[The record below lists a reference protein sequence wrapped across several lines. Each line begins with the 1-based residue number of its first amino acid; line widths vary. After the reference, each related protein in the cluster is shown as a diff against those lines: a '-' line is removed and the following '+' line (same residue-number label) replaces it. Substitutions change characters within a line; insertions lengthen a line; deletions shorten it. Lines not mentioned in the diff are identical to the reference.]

1 MNLLPIFVF
10 ITSVFSYSASNIIQ
24 ANDQT
29 LQSII
34 KTPGKFTFVDF
45 YADWCRHCK
54 KLAPTIDKLS
64 ELYNDIPDIQFVK
77 INGDKDGKKMAKKYV
92 EIGYPTLLFFY
103 DDGRKVE
110 FDGIRD
116 ITSLSNFIQQL
127 SGIKLE
133 EKREEQEQEQ
143 EVKVDE
149 VDTKNNGF
157 VELTPS
163 NFNQVVSLKEY
174 AVVAFIASWCKYCKD
189 LDPTLEILADEVYA
203 RDDNLLIS
211 HITID
216 KHDDN
221 SIDEKYD
228 VQNLPSILF
237 FKNGD
242 LENPVVYKG
251 GQKFNNLLDAINKY
265 TGLSRDASGNLQPD
279 AGVIKPI
286 SQLFKENLSEDEL
299 YEKMDSFNGGNGDSI
314 EYYKKLIS
322 AKEFIPAEL
331 ARVDNIL
338 INDIDK
344 INGITI
350 DSLTKR
356 ANILRLLI

>member
-1 MNLLPIFVF
+1 MNLLPLFTLIA
-10 ITSVFSYSASNIIQ
+10 TALSYSASNIVQ
-24 ANDQT
+24 ANDQN

-64 ELYNDIPDIQFVK
+64 ELFVDQPDIQFVK

-103 DDGRKVE
+103 EDGRKVE

-116 ITSLSNFIQQL
+116 LTSLSNFIQQL
-127 SGIKLE
+127 SGVKLE
-133 EKREEQEQEQ
+133 VEKDESKQEEKEE
-143 EVKVDE
+143 EVVESDG
-149 VDTKNNGF
+149 NRF
-157 VELTPS
+157 VELTPT
-163 NFNQVVSLKEY
+163 NFNDIVALKEY
-174 AVVAFIASWCKYCKD
+174 AVVAFVASWCKYCKD
-189 LDPTLEILADEVYA
+189 LDPTLEILANEVFS
-203 RDDNLLIS
+203 RDDNLLIG

-251 GQKFNNLLDAINKY
+251 GQKFGNLLDAINKY
-265 TGLSRDASGNLQPD
+265 TGLGRDSEGNLQQD
-279 AGVIKPI
+279 AGVINEI
-286 SQLFKENLSEDEL
+286 TQLFRENLTEDEL
-299 YEKMDSFNGGNGDSI
+299 YEKLDGLTGDSVD
-314 EYYKKLIS
+314 YYKKLVG
-322 AKEFIPAEL
+322 AQEFIPAEL
-331 ARVDNIL
+331 SRVENIL
-338 INDIDK
+338 INDISK

-356 ANILRLLI
+356 ANILRLLL

>member
-1 MNLLPIFVF
+1 MNLLALFTF
-10 ITSVFSYSASNIIQ
+10 IVGVLSYSASNIIQ

-54 KLAPTIDKLS
+54 KLSPTIDKLS
-64 ELYNDIPDIQFVK
+64 ELYIDQPDIQFVK
-77 INGDKDGKKMAKKYV
+77 INGDKDGKKMSKKYV

-127 SGIKLE
+127 SGIRLEKTE
-133 EKREEQEQEQ
+133 EKVIEEEKKE
-143 EVKVDE
+143 EL
-149 VDTKNNGF
+149 DTNGF
-157 VELTPS
+157 VELTPL

-174 AVVAFIASWCKYCKD
+174 AVVAFVASWCKYCKD
-189 LDPTLEILADEVYA
+189 LDPTLEMLANEVYS
-203 RDDNLLIS
+203 RDKNLLIG

-242 LENPVVYKG
+242 MENPVIYKG
-251 GQKFNNLLDAINKY
+251 GQKFNNFLDSINKF
-265 TGLSRDASGNLQPD
+265 TGLARNSEGNLQQD
-279 AGVIKPI
+279 AGVIKEI
-286 SQLFKENLSEDEL
+286 SQMFKDKLNEDEL
-299 YEKMDSFNGGNGDSI
+299 YEKLENLTGDSVD
-314 EYYKKLIS
+314 YYKKLVS

-331 ARVDNIL
+331 SRVENIL
-338 INDIDK
+338 NNDIDK

-356 ANILRLLI
+356 ANILKLLI

>member
-1 MNLLPIFVF
+1 MNLLALFTF
-10 ITSVFSYSASNIIQ
+10 IVGVLSYSTSNIIQ

-54 KLAPTIDKLS
+54 KLSPTIDKLS
-64 ELYNDIPDIQFVK
+64 ELYIDQPEVQFVK
-77 INGDKDGKKMAKKYV
+77 INGDKDGKKMSKKYV

-127 SGIKLE
+127 SGIRLEKTE
-133 EKREEQEQEQ
+133 EKVIEEEKE
-143 EVKVDE
+143 EP
-149 VDTKNNGF
+149 DTNGF
-157 VELTPS
+157 VELTPL

-174 AVVAFIASWCKYCKD
+174 AVVAFVASWCKYCKD
-189 LDPTLEILADEVYA
+189 LDPTLEILANEVYS
-203 RDDNLLIS
+203 RDKNLLIG

-242 LENPVVYKG
+242 MENPVIYKG
-251 GQKFNNLLDAINKY
+251 GQKFNNLLDSINKF
-265 TGLSRDASGNLQPD
+265 TGLSRNAEGNLQQH
-279 AGVIKPI
+279 AGVIKEI
-286 SQLFKENLSEDEL
+286 SQMFKDNLNEDEL
-299 YEKMDSFNGGNGDSI
+299 YEKLENLTGDSVD
-314 EYYKKLIS
+314 YYKKLVS
-322 AKEFIPAEL
+322 AKEFIPSEL
-331 ARVDNIL
+331 SRVENIL
-338 INDIDK
+338 NNDIDK

-356 ANILRLLI
+356 ANILKLLI